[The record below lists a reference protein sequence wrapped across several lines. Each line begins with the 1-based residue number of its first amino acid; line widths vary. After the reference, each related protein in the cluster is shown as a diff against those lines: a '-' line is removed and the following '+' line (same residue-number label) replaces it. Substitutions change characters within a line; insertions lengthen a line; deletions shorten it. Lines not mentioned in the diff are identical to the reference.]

1 MEGGRGR
8 GCRCKGGPW
17 SPGERGGRVSAWDV
31 AWRGV
36 GECCRLTPRG
46 AKSKRQLGLG
56 VPVLRTHIE
65 VCCCSSRP
73 QLSEL
78 PTETFILAVS
88 HGEEENTEYSVIIL
102 QCYSD

>member
-1 MEGGRGR
+1 MGHQGDLMERTR
-8 GCRCKGGPW
+8 KVGCW
-17 SPGERGGRVSAWDV
+17 WES
-31 AWRGV
+31 GV
-36 GECCRLTPRG
+36 GNSRRYCGVTPRG
-46 AKSKRQLGLG
+46 AKSERQLDLG

-65 VCCCSSRP
+65 VCCCPSRP
-73 QLSEL
+73 QLSKL